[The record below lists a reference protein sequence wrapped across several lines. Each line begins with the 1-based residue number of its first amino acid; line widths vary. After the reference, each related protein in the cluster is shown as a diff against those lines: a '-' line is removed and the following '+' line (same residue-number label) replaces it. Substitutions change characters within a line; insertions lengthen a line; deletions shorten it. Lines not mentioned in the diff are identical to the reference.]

1 MKAGKLSESVLKRSV
16 LKQLHSLTEIHAGAR
31 QDEPEVTIVSRP
43 EIGEDYAAVKLT
55 NAAAPANVSSGSG
68 SQTDTKYAKA
78 GLELPEKSVVST
90 VATRCLGGAMNPM
103 LSVYAALNNLY
114 CSGAKAYGIMVN
126 LLLPTSANENELRE
140 WVQAMDVVCEK
151 EGVAVLGGH
160 TEVVRAV
167 SEPMVTVTAL
177 GTVDEAQRIEAG
189 TVKPGM
195 DILITK
201 QIALEGTAI
210 LATQHEEKL
219 LGRYAVPFIDRAKR
233 FTDYLSIRSEAAVA
247 AKSGVAAMHD
257 ISEGGVFGALWEMG
271 LSSGVGLEIDL
282 KKIPIRQETV
292 EICEFFDINPYKL
305 LSGGAAV
312 IAAADGNAL
321 VHALQLAGIEATIVG
336 KATDSND
343 RVLINGEERRFLE
356 TTQTD
361 ELFKMKEN

>member
-16 LKQLHSLTEIHAGAR
+16 LKQLHNATEKKIVLGPGIGA
-31 QDEPEVTIVSRP
+31 
-43 EIGEDYAAVKLT
+43 DYAAVK
-55 NAAAPANVSSGSG
+55 PANTDALADVSFASG
-68 SQTDTKYAKA
+68 SQTDTKHAQA
-78 GLELPEKSVVST
+78 GLELREKSIVST

-114 CSGAKAYGIMVN
+114 CSGAKPYGIMVN

-140 WVQAMDVVCEK
+140 WVKAIDVVCEK
-151 EGVAVLGGH
+151 EEVAVLGGH

-177 GTVDEAQRIEAG
+177 GTVDEAKRIGAG

-201 QIALEGTAI
+201 TVALEGTAI
-210 LATQHEEKL
+210 LATQHEQEL
-219 LGRYAVPFIDRAKR
+219 LGRYAAPFIDRAKR
-233 FTDYLSIRSEAAVA
+233 FADYLSIRSEAAVA

-305 LSGGAAV
+305 VSGGAAV
-312 IAAADGNAL
+312 MAATDGNAL
-321 VHALQLAGIEATIVG
+321 AHDLQQAGVETVIVG

-343 RVLINGEERRFLE
+343 RVLINGDERRFLE

-361 ELFKMKEN
+361 EIWKIG